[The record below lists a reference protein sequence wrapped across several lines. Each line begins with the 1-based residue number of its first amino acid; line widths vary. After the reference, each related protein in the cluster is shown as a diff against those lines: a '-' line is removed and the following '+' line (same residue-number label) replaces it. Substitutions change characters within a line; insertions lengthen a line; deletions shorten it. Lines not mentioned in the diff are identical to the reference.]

1 MRIQKVANTSII
13 NKNHNAKSFKGTA
26 NGNYYEDWIIKEA
39 KEAMHNPNWKD
50 KFLQKKKTVSDSLKT
65 WQDTL
70 DTGGEEENIATRV
83 ILGVC
88 SLGISEIGFGAL
100 GILEDRDENKRID
113 KTINKIRDCIEDLWR
128 EKNR

>member
-1 MRIQKVANTSII
+1 MRIQKVENTSVI
-13 NKNHNAKSFKGTA
+13 NKNHNAKSFKGSV
-26 NGNYYEDWIIKEA
+26 NGKIYEDWIIKEA
-39 KEAMHNPNWKD
+39 KEALDNPNWKD
-50 KFLQKKKTVSDSLKT
+50 KFLKRKKTVSDSLKT

>member
-1 MRIQKVANTSII
+1 MRIQRIENNNVMN
-13 NKNHNAKSFKGTA
+13 NKHAKSFKGSA
-26 NGNYYEDWIIKEA
+26 NGKYYEDWIIKEA

>member
-1 MRIQKVANTSII
+1 MRIQKVENTSII